1 MAHTLIAQLE
11 SARSQIED
19 KFSRAGTF
27 LQDALALI
35 EQQLKVLGS
44 LSKALDPEAIGSATQ
59 DLFATAESLHALP
72 DEIQARSNRMRGL
85 TRDVQALRP
94 QINEIC
100 GLLRYLRAFAF
111 NVKITAAGM
120 GEEAAQ
126 FSSFSHEMGTRID
139 QGDKQIRVFAE
150 NLEALN
156 HQIVGALQIETALD
170 TQVRS
175 MLPQVPQRLSAD
187 ASAMR
192 EYNLR
197 VSDATKRITQLAR
210 EVQMHVLTALSSLQ
224 IGDTV
229 RQRIEHVQSGL
240 EALDALVER
249 LSAEGAAGDQ
259 CERLASHVRA
269 MLAAQLTDTAEIFDA
284 EIKRMMDL
292 MAQIAEGTN
301 NLVLALD
308 LEQGDGNSLRGLEQ
322 SVAQAFVLVEG
333 MERAA
338 EQADT
343 VQVATGKAVQ
353 ELLARVGSVQEVKD
367 EVQYMALNT
376 SLRCVHIGEIGRPL
390 QVVATELSTYS
401 KHLEASAASTMKGV
415 ERLAATAQQGGS
427 SSHALGGKQKLQAA
441 TMRLREA
448 ADVVEVD
455 LREAVTQG
463 QALVGKLANAAEKL
477 NFKAEM
483 VDIVYQA
490 ASNLG
495 NEGSFEANLDEIATP
510 LAEIMGKLAKTYT
523 MARERQVH
531 AEFAPGG
538 MGIEDVTETEENE
551 DAFEMF
557 A

>member
-1 MAHTLIAQLE
+1 MAELISQLE

-19 KFSRAGTF
+19 KFSKAGTF
-27 LQDALALI
+27 FQDALALI

-44 LSKALDPEAIGSATQ
+44 LTTALDPEAIGSATE

-72 DEIQARSNRMRGL
+72 GEIEARSLRMREL
-85 TRDVQALRP
+85 KRDVAALRP
-94 QINEIC
+94 QIHEIC

-126 FSSFSHEMGTRID
+126 FSSFSQEMGTRID
-139 QGDKQIRVFAE
+139 QGDKQIREFME
-150 NLEALN
+150 NLEVLDV
-156 HQIVGALQIETALD
+156 QIEGALKIETALD

-175 MLPQVPQRLSAD
+175 MLPQVPQCLSND

-192 EYNLR
+192 AYNLR
-197 VSDATKRITQLAR
+197 VSDATRRISELAR

-240 EALDALVER
+240 QAVMELVER
-249 LSAEGAAGDQ
+249 LKSEGAPEVQ
-259 CERLASHVRA
+259 HERLASHVKA
-269 MLAAQLTDTAEIFDA
+269 MLAAQLMDTAETFDA
-284 EIKRMMDL
+284 EIKRMMDM
-292 MAQIAEGTN
+292 MAQIADGTN

-308 LEQGDGNSLRGLEQ
+308 LEHGDGNSLRGLEQ

-333 MERAA
+333 MERAT
-338 EQADT
+338 EQANG

-401 KHLEASAASTMKGV
+401 KHLEGAAASTMKGV
-415 ERLAATAQQGGS
+415 ERLAATAQQSGAGS
-427 SSHALGGKQKLQAA
+427 SALGGKKKLEGAVV
-441 TMRLREA
+441 RLKGA

-455 LREAVTQG
+455 LKEAITQG
-463 QALVGKLANAAEKL
+463 KALVGQLANAAEKL

-483 VDIVYQA
+483 VDIIYNAAAALSRESSFQA
-490 ASNLG
+490 D
-495 NEGSFEANLDEIATP
+495 LDEISTP
-510 LAEIMGKLAKTYT
+510 LAEIMGKLARTYT

-538 MGIEDVTETEENE
+538 MGIEDVTETQENE